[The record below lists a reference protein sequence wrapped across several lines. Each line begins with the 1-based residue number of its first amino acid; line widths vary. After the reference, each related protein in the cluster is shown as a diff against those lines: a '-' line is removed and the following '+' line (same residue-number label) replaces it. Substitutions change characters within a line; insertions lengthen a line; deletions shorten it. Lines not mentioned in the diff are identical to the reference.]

1 MGLFRRR
8 SPSEPIPPAAVADA
22 SSVAGPSW
30 MTAEDWTSRLV
41 AYRRQGRSD
50 AEIRDVVRH
59 LEERGPRQPR
69 RSGVRRPGLDA
80 SIVTRADYV
89 PSEQEAEHLTRDDEG
104 LPRLR
109 LVDAG
114 DRLAIW
120 SPLGGGA
127 LLNPKGTGLRRFGL
141 VATYAR
147 GSTYH
152 ASAFRAADL
161 RKGRPVELR
170 REPDNPHDKNA
181 VALYAP
187 GARAP
192 FGYVQ
197 RGRAPAIARRMD
209 AGEHMAGV
217 SLRGPGRGRDDDSA
231 FLLLGSAA
239 DLAALLADKA

>member
-1 MGLFRRR
+1 MGLFRRSR
-8 SPSEPIPPAAVADA
+8 SEPTPAATVPDTL
-22 SSVAGPSW
+22 SPGGPSW
-30 MTAEDWTSRLV
+30 MSAEDWASRLES
-41 AYRRQGRSD
+41 YRRQGRSD
-50 AEIRDVVRH
+50 AEISDIARH
-59 LEERGPRQPR
+59 LEQRGPRKPRQP
-69 RSGVRRPGLDA
+69 GVRRPGLDA
-80 SIVTRADYV
+80 SIVTRADYA
-89 PSEQEAEHLTRDDEG
+89 PSEREAEHLTRDDDG

-120 SPLGGGA
+120 SPLDGGA

-147 GSTYH
+147 GSTHH

-217 SLRGPGRGRDDDSA
+217 SLRGPGPRRDDDSA
-231 FLLLGSAA
+231 FLLLGSVA
-239 DLAALLADKA
+239 DLAALLADTA